1 MNQKIIKIKN
11 VSKVYKKISALEGVS
26 MEIEKGKIYGF
37 IGQNGAGKTTLM
49 RILTGLSFPTSGS
62 IEIFNGSSQ
71 GSLEKARKNMGC
83 MIENVSMYPNLTA
96 KENLKFH
103 ALLKGIIDQK
113 SIDSVLE
120 MVGLKN
126 TGRKKFKDFS
136 LGMKQR
142 LGIGAALLGNPE
154 ILILDEPINGL
165 DPMGILEVRNL
176 LSSLNK
182 NHGMTLLISSHI
194 LTELY
199 MLATDYI
206 IIHQGK
212 IVDSITL
219 DQLSEKCKKHIT
231 LQGEDKEK
239 IKGVLKSH
247 LKIDAY
253 DELEG
258 GRISF
263 VNNAYDRKA
272 LAKVFYDQ
280 GLILTELSYS
290 DESLESYFI
299 NTIGGQSNDAIN

>member
-1 MNQKIIKIKN
+1 MHQKIIKIKN
-11 VSKVYKKISALEGVS
+11 VSKVYKKVLALEGVS

-49 RILTGLSFPTSGS
+49 RIITGLSFPTSGS
-62 IEIFNGSSQ
+62 IEIFNGSGQ
-71 GSLEKARKNMGC
+71 RALEKARKHMGC

-96 KENLKFH
+96 LENLKFH
-103 ALLKGIIDQK
+103 GMLKGITDK
-113 SIDSVLE
+113 SAISSVLE

-126 TGRKKFKDFS
+126 TGKKKFKDFS

-165 DPMGILEVRNL
+165 DPMGILEVRKL

-182 NHGMTLLISSHI
+182 DHGMTLLISSHI

-212 IVDSITL
+212 IVDSIPL
-219 DQLSEKCKKHIT
+219 DQLTEKCKKHIT
-231 LQGEDKEK
+231 LQGEDQDK

-247 LKIDAY
+247 LKIDVY
-253 DELEG
+253 DELEA
-258 GRISF
+258 GRIRF
-263 VNNAYDRKA
+263 VNNAYDKKA

-280 GLILTELSYS
+280 GLILTELSYT

-299 NTIGGQSNDAIN
+299 NAIGGQSHDSII

>member
-1 MNQKIIKIKN
+1 
-11 VSKVYKKISALEGVS
+11 

-62 IEIFNGSSQ
+62 IEIFNGSGQ
-71 GSLEKARKNMGC
+71 RALEKARKHMGC

-96 KENLKFH
+96 LENLKFH
-103 ALLKGIIDQK
+103 GMLKGISDKK
-113 SIDSVLE
+113 SIESVLE
-120 MVGLKN
+120 RVGLKN
-126 TGRKKFKDFS
+126 TGKKKFKDFS

-182 NHGMTLLISSHI
+182 DHGMTLLISSHI

-212 IVDSITL
+212 IVDSMPL
-219 DQLSEKCKKHIT
+219 NQLMEKCKKHIT
-231 LQGEDKEK
+231 IEADDGSRVEA
-239 IKGVLKSH
+239 ILKSDLNIDSYH
-247 LKIDAY
+247 VLEDGKIRFENKSY
-253 DELEG
+253 DK
-258 GRISF
+258 R
-263 VNNAYDRKA
+263 A

-280 GLILTELSYS
+280 GLILSELSYS

-299 NTIGGQSNDAIN
+299 HAIGGQ

>member
-1 MNQKIIKIKN
+1 MNPKIIKIKN
-11 VSKVYKKISALEGVS
+11 VSKVYKKVSALEGVS
-26 MEIEKGKIYGF
+26 IEIEKGKIYGF

-49 RILTGLSFPTSGS
+49 RIITGLSFPTSGS
-62 IEIFNGSSQ
+62 IEIFNGTGQ
-71 GSLEKARKNMGC
+71 GALEKARKHMGC

-96 KENLKFH
+96 LENLKFH
-103 ALLKGIIDQK
+103 GMLKGIKDKK
-113 SIDSVLE
+113 SIDRVLE

-126 TGRKKFKDFS
+126 TGKKKFKDFS

-182 NHGMTLLISSHI
+182 DHGMTLLISSHI

-212 IVDSITL
+212 VVDSMPL
-219 DQLSEKCKKHIT
+219 NQLMEKCKKHIT
-231 LQGEDKEK
+231 IEADDGTRVEA
-239 IKGVLKSH
+239 VLKSD
-247 LKIDAY
+247 LKIDSYHVLEDGKIRFENKSY
-253 DELEG
+253 DK
-258 GRISF
+258 R
-263 VNNAYDRKA
+263 A

-280 GLILTELSYS
+280 GLILSELSYS

-299 NTIGGQSNDAIN
+299 HAIGGQ